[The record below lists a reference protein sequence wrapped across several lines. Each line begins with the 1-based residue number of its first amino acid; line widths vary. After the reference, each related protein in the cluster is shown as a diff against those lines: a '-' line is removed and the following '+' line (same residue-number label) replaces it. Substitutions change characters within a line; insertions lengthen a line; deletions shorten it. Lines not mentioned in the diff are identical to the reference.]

1 MLDTRLQGIAQLIR
15 PGSRVADI
23 GTDHAHL
30 PVWLVEQGI
39 CPSAIASDLR
49 AGPAAAAKKN
59 ITAAGL
65 TDRIAVRIGDGLQP
79 IRPGEAE
86 DLVIAGMGGETIAGI
101 LAGAAWAKDGR
112 YRWILQPMTRPE
124 ELRRYLLTNGY
135 HIEQER
141 IIQEDHRLYVVMTA
155 VYTAAEPV
163 EEEAAYYIGG
173 LTPKE
178 GRAFL
183 IRQRMHLRRR
193 ADGLAHR
200 TASEDERERLY
211 RLADQLMEYTG
222 QGQDG
227 KASPDAEPTEA
238 DQPYGKDA
246 DR

>member
-1 MLDTRLQGIAQLIR
+1 MLDTRLQGIAQLVR

-30 PVWLVEQGI
+30 PVWLVEQGV
-39 CPSAIASDLR
+39 CPCAIASDLR
-49 AGPAAAAKKN
+49 PGPAAAAKKN

-79 IRPGEAE
+79 IQPGEAD
-86 DLVIAGMGGETIAGI
+86 DLVIAGMGGETIAKI
-101 LAGAAWAKDGR
+101 LDGAAWAKDGR

-135 HIEQER
+135 RIEQER
-141 IIQEDHRLYVVMTA
+141 IIQEDHRLYVVMA
-155 VYTAAEPV
+155 AAYTAAERV
-163 EEEAAYYIGG
+163 EEETAYYIGA

-178 GRAFL
+178 GRHFL
-183 IRQRMHLRRR
+183 RRQSMHLRRR

-200 TASEDERERLY
+200 TASENERKRLY
-211 RLADQLMEYTG
+211 RLADQLMEYSG
-222 QGQDG
+222 CGQDG
-227 KASPDAEPTEA
+227 KASSDADPIET

>member
-124 ELRRYLLTNGY
+124 ELRR
-135 HIEQER
+135 

-173 LTPKE
+173 MTPKE

-183 IRQRMHLRRR
+183 IRQSMHLRRR

-227 KASPDAEPTEA
+227 KASPDVEPTEA